1 MFFFQVAEIQA
12 KSSEMEVKNSYLNSD
27 LQKCERIR
35 TEAAAESAKQLQLNQ
50 KTHDDQVDYV
60 FLCVGRRWEP
70 RETSIYLQ
78 LFTIN
83 VSCFLCCEDQGVKIL
98 SYFEFHLK

>member
-1 MFFFQVAEIQA
+1 MFFFQVADIQA

-35 TEAAAESAKQLQLNQ
+35 TEAAAESTKQLQLNQ

-60 FLCVGRRWEP
+60 IDACVGRRWEP
-70 RETSIYLQ
+70 REYLQ
-78 LFTIN
+78 LFMIII
-83 VSCFLCCEDQGVKIL
+83 SCFLC
-98 SYFEFHLK
+98 FEEKPKSCSSRREMRE